1 MSTLEQG
8 FLRLGSGLRL
18 RFRRMGDEGPAVVL
32 LHGWPQTGYAWR
44 RVLSTLAAS
53 GYVGFAPD
61 LRGCGESD
69 KPAGGYDARTRM
81 EDIRELVALCGLAD
95 APLFVVGHGDE
106 GAAVASAY
114 AAVYP
119 GEVAGLAMISSVPPE
134 RRGGN
139 TDWHDGFHRTP
150 DLPELMIA
158 PHLSAYL
165 RHFFHSWTHD
175 PESISEAD
183 LAVYVNALTPPGAL
197 RASLAPF
204 RTSPLLL
211 PVPPEVPQLVLLG
224 ESDPRFDLA
233 ALRDAG
239 LAFES
244 IPRGGHWL
252 PEERPDPVAAALMT
266 FFGAHL

>member
-81 EDIRELVALCGLAD
+81 EDIRELVALRGLAD

-119 GEVAGLAMISSVPPE
+119 SEVAGLAMISSVPPE

-150 DLPELMIA
+150 DLPELIIA